1 MSGRQKTVW
10 RDKWLL
16 KPVVQFGLGFAY
28 WFSAILSPLVISF
41 DSWLTANFRLLG
53 SNGGR
58 RLGVFL
64 GVLALVS
71 KAILDEVDKAKIRR
85 VEVERK
91 AAVDEFAVGLANLST
106 TLARAEEQFSHDRE
120 VHCVEAG
127 ANFLVQHLSKEIE
140 KVRVCVYRLDYA
152 EKIGGT
158 LDTQTPV
165 LSLVGEPRGR
175 ATNLAREV
183 FSSEDW
189 DYDGERTLECI
200 LRDRVLEGKPEEASI
215 SARSYRHFLSVPM
228 VRRKEVVGMI
238 CADSPVS
245 PISPEDYESVLRSVG
260 LLVAMGLDPMPGG
273 RYGRRSLTTSG
284 DVNLDKIRGYY
295 ESKNRRR

>member
-16 KPVVQFGLGFAY
+16 KPVVQFGLGIAY
-28 WFSAILSPLVISF
+28 WSSAILSPLVISF
-41 DSWLTANFRLLG
+41 DSWLAANFLLLG
-53 SNGGR
+53 ANGGR

-71 KAILDEVDKAKIRR
+71 KAILDRVDKAKIRR

-106 TLARAEEQFSHDRE
+106 TLARAEEQFSRDRE

-127 ANFLVQHLSKEIE
+127 ANFLVQHLSKEVE
-140 KVRVCVYRLDYA
+140 KVRICVYRLDYA
-152 EKIGGT
+152 EIGGT
-158 LDTQTPV
+158 LDTQPPI

-175 ATNLAREV
+175 ATNPAREV

-189 DYDGERTLECI
+189 DYDGGRTLERI
-200 LRDRVLEGKPEEASI
+200 LMNQVLEGKPEEASI

-228 VRRKEVVGMI
+228 VRRKKVVGMI

-245 PISPEDYESVLRSVG
+245 PISLEDYESVLRSVG

-273 RYGRRSLTTSG
+273 HYGRRSRATSG
-284 DVNLDKIRGYY
+284 DVNLDRIRGYY
-295 ESKNRRR
+295 ESENRRR